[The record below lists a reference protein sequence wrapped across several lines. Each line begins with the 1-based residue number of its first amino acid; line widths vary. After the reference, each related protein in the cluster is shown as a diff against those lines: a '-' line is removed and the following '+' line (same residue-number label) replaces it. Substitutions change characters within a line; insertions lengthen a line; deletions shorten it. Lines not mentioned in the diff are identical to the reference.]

1 MLVGFGLDSFVESFS
16 SGIMIWRFKHR
27 RNMTKK
33 MEEEIEKKAF
43 RYVGITFLILGLYV
57 LVDSII
63 SLIYEK
69 EPVIALWTIVIP
81 VFSILIMT
89 GVYLIKKNIVKST
102 GSKSLALDAKQT
114 LVCILMSFVLLT
126 GLYLNVFWDLW
137 WVDGVCGIII
147 SLFLFKEGYEAL
159 FEEKACC

>member
-1 MLVGFGLDSFVESFS
+1 
-16 SGIMIWRFKHR
+16 
-27 RNMTKK
+27 
-33 MEEEIEKKAF
+33 
-43 RYVGITFLILGLYV
+43 
-57 LVDSII
+57 
-63 SLIYEK
+63 
-69 EPVIALWTIVIP
+69 
-81 VFSILIMT
+81 MT